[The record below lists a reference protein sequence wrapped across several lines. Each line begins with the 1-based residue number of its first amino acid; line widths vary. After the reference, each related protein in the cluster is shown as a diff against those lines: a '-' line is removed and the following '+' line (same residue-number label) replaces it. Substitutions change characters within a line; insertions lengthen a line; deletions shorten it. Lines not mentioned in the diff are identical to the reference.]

1 MTTPDNTWSINGFSA
16 RLRRGLSITFSVDA
30 EITGLDI
37 LEAFMKA
44 NVDPDHIAS
53 IQYRNLNC
61 SWVVSFTDQ
70 QTKEFILEAGHIKI
84 KEFLVFLG
92 DADLKTVIVK
102 IYEAPPEMPDTVVI
116 GRLSHYGCVL
126 SFRRDRGVATR
137 ILNGARTARMCL
149 SKTIPSSVR
158 IAGEAIGIT
167 NAGQPKTCRK
177 CGDKGH
183 LASGCKNPRC
193 YNCESPGHRA
203 ADCDKQPFCGI
214 CLDSKHPMAN
224 CPFLL
229 FSVNVSNVEE
239 DANYADAVKA
249 DSVARVWKNISK
261 EPVSS
266 ETCHPPA
273 DKNARSECASGQ
285 EKAGKTMVRTKAIK
299 AKVKRKV
306 AAVQAKEAQTKAV
319 QTKAVWITA
328 VKRGAVKKREMSE

>member
-116 GRLSHYGCVL
+116 GRLSHYGHVL

-158 IAGEAIGIT
+158 IGGEAIDIT
-167 NAGQPKTCRK
+167 DAGQPKTCRK

-193 YNCESPGHRA
+193 YNCKSPGHRA
-203 ADCDKQPFCGI
+203 ADCDKQPLCGI
-214 CLDSKHPMAN
+214 CLDSKHPMTN
-224 CPFLL
+224 CPFVL
-229 FSVNVSNVEE
+229 FSANVSNVEE
-239 DANYADAVKA
+239 VLIMLTPLRQILLPEIGKTFPKSQSREKRVARLLTRMQDRSVQAVKTK
-249 DSVARVWKNISK
+249 V
-261 EPVSS
+261 
-266 ETCHPPA
+266 
-273 DKNARSECASGQ
+273 
-285 EKAGKTMVRTKAIK
+285 GKTMVRSEQKQSK
-299 AKVKRKV
+299 QRSREKRRQCK
-306 AAVQAKEAQTKAV
+306 QKQLR
-319 QTKAVWITA
+319 Q
-328 VKRGAVKKREMSE
+328 RQFG